1 MIDDEVNIMTLQRI
15 LYLEND
21 PAVRGITAMILES
34 LNGLTL
40 ETCDSLMDLARKVKS
55 FRPDVILLDSLLP
68 GMENVETLVDLCDID
83 AEDDTPLIIV
93 AATERC
99 GDSDHWQHIGAQG
112 VIPKPFDPFT
122 LAESLRTVCHGVSCG
137 SSTSLR
143 AV

>member
-1 MIDDEVNIMTLQRI
+1 MTLQRI

-40 ETCDSLMDLARKVKS
+40 ETCDSLRDLARKVKS
-55 FRPDVILLDSLLP
+55 FRPDVILLDSMVP
-68 GMENVETLVDLCDID
+68 GMEDVETLVDLCDID
-83 AEDDTPLIIV
+83 ADNDTPMIV
-93 AATERC
+93 IAATDRC

-122 LAESLRTVCHGVSCG
+122 LAENLRTMCHGFSCD
-137 SSTSLR
+137 SSTGLR
-143 AV
+143 VV